1 MRFAEFVAEATKAG
15 LVFAS
20 SSSYANILQYAG
32 TGEPDASAMF
42 ARAIAASRRIYVP
55 TGTYVLNNVNWP
67 SNTEIFGDG
76 DSTILKMPSSAPYLM
91 SGDSG
96 SPSAANNIAN
106 LKMSRVQLLAT
117 CDVDGF
123 DEHKHLICLSGVS
136 NVLFEDVLFKGF
148 RGDGAYLG
156 SGNSAGVER
165 HNENVSFVR
174 CRFDGINRQNRNGIS
189 FIDIDGGLVD
199 GCVFTNCTT
208 EKMPG
213 PIDLEP
219 NPSSTFAIIKNVLI
233 QRCLFKNNGGGVG
246 EISLPIPSTVATPP
260 QKITIVDCV
269 SLNYIGTGNFV
280 YFNTLRVPTATS
292 TENELRLIRNN
303 VKGGNAPFGIFDGKR
318 ITIEG
323 NTFVDMRYGGLV
335 GYQDV
340 TNVVRDIKLLN
351 NEFIRAGTTNA
362 IGLTI
367 CKADYVKISKC
378 LFSDCGTGAAGSYA
392 IDFNAGTSSFVDIED
407 NIIETPTGKT
417 LVGIV
422 KEVSHTFT
430 PSTNSFYRNRLNGL
444 NNTFQAEES
453 DSIVTTYA
461 PVVGG
466 ASAVGTG
473 TYTTQTGLFYR
484 MGKRVFFKLRLA
496 VAAGHTGAGLIQ
508 VSLPL
513 PAASVGSAG
522 FMTLCAA
529 GVNGLVTSGGVTAR
543 LTPAV
548 LLNGVQGAL
557 RIYASGT
564 GQFNQITI
572 PAGAFEIECSG
583 EYTTSAA

>member
-1 MRFAEFVAEATKAG
+1 MRYGAFVAEATKAG
-15 LVFAS
+15 LVFAR

-32 TGEPDASAMF
+32 NGEPDASAMF

-55 TGTYVLNNVNWP
+55 AGTYVLNNVNWP

-76 DSTILKMPSSAPYLM
+76 DATILKMPTAASLLISC
-91 SGDSG
+91 DSG
-96 SPSAANNIAN
+96 SASVANNIAN

-123 DEHKHLICLSGVS
+123 SEHQHLVALSGVS

-148 RGDGAYLG
+148 RGDGAYIG
-156 SGNSAGVER
+156 SGDSAGVER

-189 FIDIDGGLVD
+189 FIDINGGLVD
-199 GCVFTNCTT
+199 GCVFTNCTAPN
-208 EKMPG
+208 MPG
-213 PIDLEP
+213 PIDMEP
-219 NPSSTFAIIKNVLI
+219 NPSSPFAIIKNVQI
-233 QRCLFKNNGGGVG
+233 QKCSFINNGGGVG
-246 EISLPIPSTVATPP
+246 EVSVQIPATVTAPP
-260 QKITIVDCV
+260 QNITVVDCV
-269 SLNYIGTGNFV
+269 SSGYAGTGSFAS
-280 YFNTLRVPTATS
+280 FNTNRVPTAS
-292 TENELRLIRNN
+292 SVENDYRFIRNN
-303 VKGGNAPFGIFDGKR
+303 VRDGNCPFIMADGKR
-318 ITIEG
+318 ITFDG
-323 NTFVDMRYGGLV
+323 NTFVNMKSLALV
-335 GYQDV
+335 GYGGT
-340 TNVVRDIKLLN
+340 TNVVRDIKFLN
-351 NEFIRAGTTNA
+351 TEFIRVGTVNA

-367 CKADYVKISKC
+367 CNASYVKISKC
-378 LFSDCGTGAAGSYA
+378 LFSDCGTGNAGSYA
-392 IDFNAGTSSFVDIED
+392 IDFDAGASSFVDIED
-407 NIIETPTGKT
+407 TIIETPTGKT

-422 KEVSHTFT
+422 KEAAHTFT
-430 PSTNSFYRNRLNGL
+430 PATNSFYRNRLNGL
-444 NNTFQAEES
+444 GNWFQAEES

-466 ASAVGTG
+466 ASTVGAG
-473 TYTTQTGLFYR
+473 TYNQQTGLFYR
-484 MGKRVFFKLRLA
+484 LGKRVFFKIRLA
-496 VAAGHTGAGLIQ
+496 VAAGHTGTGLIQ

-513 PAASVGSAG
+513 PAASVGPAG
-522 FMTLCAA
+522 SMTLCPA

-543 LTPAV
+543 LTPAAS
-548 LLNGVQGAL
+548 LNGVQGTL